1 MSELPRAI
9 AARGFAFVPAAGR
22 GDKGRIFF
30 F

>member
-22 GDKGRIFF
+22 GKGRIFF